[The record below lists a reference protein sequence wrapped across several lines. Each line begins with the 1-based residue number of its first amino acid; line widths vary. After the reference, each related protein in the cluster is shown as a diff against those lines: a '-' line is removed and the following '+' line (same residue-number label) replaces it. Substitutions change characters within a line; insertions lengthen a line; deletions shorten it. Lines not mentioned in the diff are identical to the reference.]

1 MHRVV
6 KKIDSY
12 QFHRFRILHRV
23 YNMFQWFVIFF
34 FLQEKKPMSVNL
46 QIGDKS
52 YYFKNKTE
60 TIEDMENGHAYF
72 ALTGQNNQSYRIKMN
87 NTHRL
92 SGSPKKSLYNKASN
106 TERKISLGS
115 MSPDSECSIVCNYLK
130 KIMGFRDPGYNL
142 YWHIFS
148 LSVSYCI
155 M

>member
-1 MHRVV
+1 MY
-6 KKIDSY
+6 IIY
-12 QFHRFRILHRV
+12 F
-23 YNMFQWFVIFF
+23 NGCIFF

-52 YYFKNKTE
+52 YCFKNKTE

-115 MSPDSECSIVCNYLK
+115 MSPNSECSIVCNYLK
-130 KIMGFRDPGYNL
+130 KIMGFRDPGITYIDIYSRFL
-142 YWHIFS
+142 FPIVYVAFIVIYFVYY
-148 LSVSYCI
+148 LP
-155 M
+155 